1 MRTLRFC
8 VSGQKLSRNPE
19 SDFTGLIRG
28 SKGFL
33 KCSFS
38 LSKEWKGC
46 RVAASFWYYEK
57 EIDAAPVIGGSCT
70 IPDSVTD
77 YREFEVS
84 LVGIRDR
91 YRITTNRVKVE
102 QEV

>member
-1 MRTLRFC
+1 MRVLNFD
-8 VSGQKLSRNPE
+8 VIEQKLQKNPK
-19 SDFTGLIRG
+19 SDFSGIIRG
-28 SKGFL
+28 SRGYLQCGFN
-33 KCSFS
+33 
-38 LSKEWKGC
+38 LSKEWSGC
-46 RVAASFWYYEK
+46 KIAASFWHYDK
-57 EIDAAPVIGGSCT
+57 EIDAAPVIGGNCT

-84 LVGIRDR
+84 LVGIRDS

>member
-19 SDFTGLIRG
+19 SDFSGIIRG

-33 KCSFS
+33 QCSFN
-38 LSKEWKGC
+38 LSKEWSGC
-46 RVAASFWYYEK
+46 KIAASFWHYDK
-57 EIDAAPVIGGSCT
+57 EIDAAPVINGTCM

-84 LVGIRDR
+84 LVGVREG
-91 YRITTNRVKVE
+91 YRITTNRARIE

>member
-1 MRTLRFC
+1 MRILRFC

-19 SDFTGLIRG
+19 SDFSGIIRG

-33 KCSFS
+33 ECSFN
-38 LSKEWKGC
+38 LSKEWSGC
-46 RVAASFWYYEK
+46 KIAASFWHYDK
-57 EIDAAPVIGGSCT
+57 EIDAAPVIGGNCT

-77 YREFEVS
+77 YRKFEVS
-84 LVGIRDR
+84 LVGVRKG
-91 YRITTNRVKVE
+91 YRITTNRVKIE

>member
-1 MRTLRFC
+1 MRALNFNVNAQRL
-8 VSGQKLSRNPE
+8 QKNPE

-38 LSKEWKGC
+38 LSEEWKGC
-46 RVAASFWYYEK
+46 RVAASFWHYDK

-84 LVGIRDR
+84 LVGIRDS

>member
-1 MRTLRFC
+1 MRILRFC
-8 VSGQKLSRNPE
+8 VDGQKLSRNPE

-38 LSKEWKGC
+38 LSEEWKGC
-46 RVAASFWYYEK
+46 KVAASFWHYDK
-57 EIDAAPVIGGSCT
+57 EIDAVPVINGNCT

-84 LVGIRDR
+84 LVGVREG
-91 YRITTNRVKVE
+91 YRITTNRARIE

>member
-1 MRTLRFC
+1 MRVLNFN
-8 VSGQKLSRNPE
+8 VNGQKLQRNPK
-19 SDFTGLIRG
+19 SDFSGIIRG
-28 SKGFL
+28 SKGYLQCGFN
-33 KCSFS
+33 

-57 EIDAAPVIGGSCT
+57 EIDGAPVIGGSCT

>member
-1 MRTLRFC
+1 MRILRFC

-38 LSKEWKGC
+38 LSEEWKDC
-46 RVAASFWYYEK
+46 RVAASFWHYDK
-57 EIDAAPVIGGSCT
+57 EIDAAPVIGGNCV

-77 YREFEVS
+77 CREFELS
-84 LVGIRDR
+84 LVGVRKG
-91 YRITTNRVKVE
+91 YRITTNRAKIE

>member
-1 MRTLRFC
+1 MRILRFC
-8 VSGQKLSRNPE
+8 VDGQKLQRDSE
-19 SDFTGLIRG
+19 SDFTGIIRG

-33 KCSFS
+33 KCGFS

-46 RVAASFWYYEK
+46 KVAASFWHYDK
-57 EIDAAPVIGGSCT
+57 EIDAAPVISGTCM

-84 LVGIRDR
+84 LVGIRDS

>member
-1 MRTLRFC
+1 MRVLNFD
-8 VSGQKLSRNPE
+8 VIEQKLQKNPK
-19 SDFTGLIRG
+19 SDFSGIVRG
-28 SKGFL
+28 SRGYL
-33 KCSFS
+33 QCSFS
-38 LSKEWKGC
+38 LSKEWANCKI
-46 RVAASFWYYEK
+46 AASFWRFDE

-84 LVGIRDR
+84 LVGIRDS

>member
-1 MRTLRFC
+1 MRILRFC

-19 SDFTGLIRG
+19 SDFSGIIRG

-33 KCSFS
+33 ECSFN
-38 LSKEWKGC
+38 LSKEWSRCKI
-46 RVAASFWYYEK
+46 AASFWHYDK
-57 EIDAAPVIGGSCT
+57 EIDAVPVIGGNCM

-84 LVGIRDR
+84 LVGIRGS
-91 YRITTNRVKVE
+91 YRITTNRARIE

>member
-1 MRTLRFC
+1 MRILRFC

-19 SDFTGLIRG
+19 SDFSGIIRG

-33 KCSFS
+33 ECSFN
-38 LSKEWKGC
+38 LSKEWSGC
-46 RVAASFWYYEK
+46 KIAASFWHYDK
-57 EIDAAPVIGGSCT
+57 EIDAVPVINGNCT

-84 LVGIRDR
+84 LVGIRDS

>member
-1 MRTLRFC
+1 MRVLNFD
-8 VSGQKLSRNPE
+8 VIEQKLQKNPK
-19 SDFTGLIRG
+19 SDFSGIIRG
-28 SKGFL
+28 SKGYL
-33 KCSFS
+33 QCGFS

-46 RVAASFWYYEK
+46 RVAASFWHYDK
-57 EIDAAPVIGGSCT
+57 EIDAAPVINGICMIPGSG
-70 IPDSVTD
+70 TD

-84 LVGIRDR
+84 LVGIRDS

>member
-1 MRTLRFC
+1 MRVLNFD
-8 VSGQKLSRNPE
+8 VIEQKLQKNPK
-19 SDFTGLIRG
+19 SDFSGIIRG
-28 SKGFL
+28 SKGYL
-33 KCSFS
+33 QCSFS
-38 LSKEWKGC
+38 LSEEWKGC
-46 RVAASFWYYEK
+46 RVAASFWHYDK
-57 EIDAAPVIGGSCT
+57 EIDAAPVIGGNCT

-84 LVGIRDR
+84 LVGIRDS

>member
-1 MRTLRFC
+1 MRLLRFC
-8 VSGQKLSRNPE
+8 VVGQKLSRNPE

-38 LSKEWKGC
+38 LSEEWKGC
-46 RVAASFWYYEK
+46 RVAASFWRYDK
-57 EIDAAPVIGGSCT
+57 EIDAAPVIGGNCT

-84 LVGIRDR
+84 LVGVRKG
-91 YRITTNRVKVE
+91 YRITTNRVKIE